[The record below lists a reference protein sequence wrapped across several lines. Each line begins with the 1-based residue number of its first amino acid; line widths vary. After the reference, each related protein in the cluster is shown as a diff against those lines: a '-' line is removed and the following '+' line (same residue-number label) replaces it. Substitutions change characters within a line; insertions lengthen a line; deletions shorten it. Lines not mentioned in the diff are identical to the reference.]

1 MKLLF
6 DYLPI
11 ICFFVAYKLAGIYVA
26 TGVLIV
32 ALFVLVTGYWL
43 KTRHLH
49 KMHLATAV
57 LALVFGG
64 LTIWL
69 RDPAFIQMKPTILYL
84 LFAGVLVASHFVG
97 DRPLIQRMLESNLSL
112 PAPVWARV
120 SWLWIGFF
128 LVAAVLNTY
137 VAMYFSQSAWVNFKL
152 FGMLGLTLVF
162 VLIQSLYMARH
173 MPQPSDDESQE

>member
-11 ICFFVAYKLAGIYVA
+11 ICFFVAYKLSGIYVA

-32 ALFVLVTGYWL
+32 ALFVLVSAYWL
-43 KTRHLH
+43 KTRRVH
-49 KMHLATAV
+49 KMHLATAL

-69 RDPAFIQMKPTILYL
+69 HDPAFIQLKPTILYL
-84 LFAGVLVASHFVG
+84 LFAGVLLASHFIG
-97 DRPLIQRMLESNLSL
+97 EKPLIRRMLESNLSL
-112 PAPVWARV
+112 PSSVWARV

-128 LVAAVLNTY
+128 LVSAVLNTY
-137 VAMYFSQSAWVNFKL
+137 VALAFSQSTWVNFKL
-152 FGMLGLTLVF
+152 FGMLGLTIIF
-162 VLIQSLYMARH
+162 VLIQSVYMARH
-173 MPQPSDDESQE
+173 MPERNDQSQE

>member
-1 MKLLF
+1 MKILF

-11 ICFFVAYKLAGIYVA
+11 ICFFVAYKIYGIYVA
-26 TGVLIV
+26 TAVLIV
-32 ALFVLVTGYWL
+32 ALFALVVGYWL
-43 KTRHLH
+43 KSRRVH

-57 LALVFGG
+57 LALIFGG

-84 LFAGVLVASHFVG
+84 LFAGVLLASHFVG
-97 DRPLIQRMLESNLSL
+97 EKPLIRRMLESNVSL

-128 LVAAVLNTY
+128 VLSAVLNTY
-137 VAMYFSQSAWVNFKL
+137 VALFFSQSAWVNFKL

-162 VLIQSLYMARH
+162 VLIQSIYMARH
-173 MPQPSDDESQE
+173 MPQGNDQSSE